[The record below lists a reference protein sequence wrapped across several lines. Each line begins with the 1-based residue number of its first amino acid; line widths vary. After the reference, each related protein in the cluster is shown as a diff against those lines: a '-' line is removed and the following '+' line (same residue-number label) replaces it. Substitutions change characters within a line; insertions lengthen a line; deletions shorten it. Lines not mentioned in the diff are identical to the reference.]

1 MSKID
6 FVEKK
11 LANLL
16 YAIDSDIVN
25 VSYIKKGPEEYV
37 LLSYANHYSKM
48 ICITADS
55 LLAIVKDVLKAI

>member
-1 MSKID
+1 MDKKN
-6 FVEKK
+6 FVEHE
-11 LANLL
+11 LARLL

-55 LLAIVKDVLKAI
+55 LLAIVKDVLRSI